1 MKLISSPLIRC
12 HGNHLDLTVF
22 KCIHCIQCISERYL
36 YAERIRIYQGKTMKI
51 SVLVPK
57 GKNVDKERAFLRSEI
72 AEAKSIKSSTN
83 RDSVTRGL

>member
-1 MKLISSPLIRC
+1 
-12 HGNHLDLTVF
+12 
-22 KCIHCIQCISERYL
+22 
-36 YAERIRIYQGKTMKI
+36 MKI